1 MGRGN
6 MNAKEEFLSSIGT
19 RHVKCAIID
28 YSGCSLWELED
39 EQAPASQALI
49 LKVGYNETAWEEF
62 LEKLNFEYD
71 AGYGGQELFGTV
83 WFSASD
89 AWLTRWEYDG
99 SEGWQI
105 NSRPEIPDELF

>member
-6 MNAKEEFLSSIGT
+6 QNAKQEFLSSIGS
-19 RHVKCAIID
+19 RPVKCAVIE
-28 YSGCSLWELED
+28 YSGCSLWEMND
-39 EQAPASQALI
+39 EEAPPSQAII

-62 LEKLNFEYD
+62 LEKLDFEYD

-105 NSRPEIPDELF
+105 NSKPEIPDELY